1 MPTDPF
7 VTAIPADSPRQ
18 AQNLAPG
25 VSLPP
30 ARPSVGDRPGEVAG
44 PWPRGAGFGSPG
56 PNIGFALTLVARAR
70 SRITL
75 APNEHE
81 ADAHALVAAVA
92 MKRASLFGRAPVA
105 ADVSCALLVLGYEG
119 PASGDFVEWR
129 ILAGV
134 DAAHDYRSGRDLCA
148 QISPED
154 IRLDPRD
161 LAPRA
166 ESIHQHLRANP
177 AAIPS

>member
-7 VTAIPADSPRQ
+7 VTAVPEDSPRQ
-18 AQNLAPG
+18 EQNLAPG

-30 ARPSVGDRPGEVAG
+30 ARPSAGGRPGEVAG

-56 PNIGFALTLVARAR
+56 PNVGFALTLVARAHL
-70 SRITL
+70 RITL

-81 ADAHALVAAVA
+81 GDAHALVAAVA

-105 ADVSCALLVLGYEG
+105 ADVSCALLILGYEG

-129 ILAGV
+129 ILAGI
-134 DAAHDYRSGRDLCA
+134 DAAHDYRPGLDICA
-148 QISPED
+148 RVSPED
-154 IRLDPRD
+154 LRLDPRD

-166 ESIHQHLRANP
+166 KAIHEHLRASP
-177 AAIPS
+177 AGTLS